1 MYCDFLKNENGNTLK
16 NCAIIRWG
24 DCNQFYT
31 LQSYNDIIAEYNA
44 DIKQLTI
51 APPVAAISPTTGK
64 TLVLFLKQYLHFDA
78 EQINFIIYGKQK
90 KYYFVN
96 SDGLT
101 VTIRR
106 GKIQ

>member
-1 MYCDFLKNENGNTLK
+1 MYCEFLKNENGNALK

-31 LQSYNDIIAEYNA
+31 LQSYNDLIAEYNA
-44 DIKQLTI
+44 DMKQLTI
-51 APPVAAISPTTGK
+51 APRAFTISPTTGK
-64 TLVLFLKQYLHFDA
+64 MFMLFLKQYLHFDN
-78 EQINFIIYGKQK
+78 EKINFIREEKRK
-90 KYYFVN
+90 VYYILN
-96 SDGLT
+96 SNGLT

>member
-1 MYCDFLKNENGNTLK
+1 MYCEFLKNENGSTLK
-16 NCAIIRWG
+16 NCAVVRWG

-31 LQSYNDIIAEYNA
+31 LQSYNDVIAEYNS
-44 DIKQLTI
+44 DMKLLTI
-51 APPVAAISPTTGK
+51 DPRAFTISPTTEK

-101 VTIRR
+101 VTIVK

>member
-1 MYCDFLKNENGNTLK
+1 MYCESLKNDNRNTLK

-44 DIKQLTI
+44 DMKQVTI
-51 APPVAAISPTTGK
+51 APRAFTISPTTEK
-64 TLVLFLKQYLHFDA
+64 TLVLFLKKYLHFDN
-78 EQINFIIYGKQK
+78 EKINFIKEGKK
-90 KYYFVN
+90 KEYYIIN
-96 SDGLT
+96 SNGLT